1 MERESR
7 ARNINLSDSDLAR
20 LLSQGQP
27 GNITG
32 AANNPARLMVQ
43 GQPGNV
49 TGGRAGLPGILGML
63 TSQSSS
69 PEAALAKQRQME
81 RDSFGL
87 APANASP
94 VAGGQNQ
101 VQLIMAQL
109 QKLLTQGPGGGT
121 GFSPMSLPT
130 FDPNR
135 YKKQAETAVSSQFDP
150 IIEQIMAQQKATQ
163 GRAATNKQ
171 AVAGLYQGA
180 VNDINTGAAQTQ
192 KDYDQTQAQS
202 KQLYTDERN
211 RIAAAYAADAAAQ
224 RAQAKKLGT
233 EALGVDQAIAQQTA
247 DKNFADQMGSQ
258 QMQSSQAALGQQ
270 EAAAAQYDKSIAQA
284 TGAEG
289 IEAQGDIMRQ
299 LEDYMSQS
307 NSDLANTRSQAAG
320 SVNDL
325 MMKLAQ
331 AAYDRDAANTQ
342 FQYGQQRDYIGDQKD
357 LYQMQRQALMD
368 QLEAAQ
374 NASGSSSTDKLNP
387 WQSVALFADQLRP
400 GQGSD
405 IVAAIQGAMSQR
417 QEISGINPTDAS
429 GNPIKMNP
437 ALFAQLIAD
446 SDAAKGM
453 DRNTVMQ
460 VSQELYR
467 LLYGT

>member
-1 MERESR
+1 
-7 ARNINLSDSDLAR
+7 
-20 LLSQGQP
+20 
-27 GNITG
+27 
-32 AANNPARLMVQ
+32 
-43 GQPGNV
+43 
-49 TGGRAGLPGILGML
+49 
-63 TSQSSS
+63 
-69 PEAALAKQRQME
+69 
-81 RDSFGL
+81 
-87 APANASP
+87 
-94 VAGGQNQ
+94 
-101 VQLIMAQL
+101 
-109 QKLLTQGPGGGT
+109 
-121 GFSPMSLPT
+121 
-130 FDPNR
+130 
-135 YKKQAETAVSSQFDP
+135 
-150 IIEQIMAQQKATQ
+150 
-163 GRAATNKQ
+163 
-171 AVAGLYQGA
+171 
-180 VNDINTGAAQTQ
+180 
-192 KDYDQTQAQS
+192 
-202 KQLYTDERN
+202 
-211 RIAAAYAADAAAQ
+211 
-224 RAQAKKLGT
+224 
-233 EALGVDQAIAQQTA
+233 
-247 DKNFADQMGSQ
+247 
-258 QMQSSQAALGQQ
+258 
-270 EAAAAQYDKSIAQA
+270 
-284 TGAEG
+284 
-289 IEAQGDIMRQ
+289 
-299 LEDYMSQS
+299 
-307 NSDLANTRSQAAG
+307 
-320 SVNDL
+320 

-374 NASGSSSTDKLNP
+374 NASGSSSTEKLNP